1 MPIIKL
7 PGKTGDTAPAPRR
20 TRAKAAPAAEPA
32 TPKRRPGRP
41 KGSGKKTTT
50 PAKRTPKPTAQDN
63 GGGGEQRIAKDGRVL
78 RTPKDLD
85 PKLLSNFESQLT
97 VAGERVKAAKQEHDA
112 AIDAVHEIV
121 VQAQEVG
128 VPMAIIEDVTGISR
142 QWLYKMGQFKGRKAD
157 NGDAEEAAPAP
168 KPKRAAAKGSAR
180 KSSPA
185 KRATSAAN
193 KTAKRGGSSIVK
205 LAG

>member
-85 PKLLSNFESQLT
+85 PKVLSNFESQLT

-142 QWLYKMGQFKGRKAD
+142 QWLYKMGQFKGRRPAD
-157 NGDAEEAAPAP
+157 TNGHSSAAPVKATATTARRTRT
-168 KPKRAAAKGSAR
+168 KAAATPAKPTAT
-180 KSSPA
+180 A
-185 KRATSAAN
+185 KRAS
-193 KTAKRGGSSIVK
+193 
-205 LAG
+205 